1 VNAVSIL
8 GGGCAGLAAAHGLAR
23 ADRSSVIYEQR
34 DHWGGHTSSSVLDGF
49 VFDEGPHVS
58 FTKDERVRELF
69 ARGAGSFEVVNAS
82 ISNWFR
88 GSWIAHPAQVHLHGL
103 DPDLVTSIITDFVA
117 ERARE
122 PERVVE
128 NYGDWLNAMY
138 GEKFA
143 GTFPAAYTRKYWTL
157 EPEELGVDWVGS
169 RMYPPALEEVI
180 RGAVAAE
187 NPGSFHYVSDY
198 RYPREGGYQA
208 FLRELAGGADVRT
221 GRVVTAVD
229 VGRKELRFSDGGA
242 AAYDELV
249 SSIPLDRLVAMIDG
263 TPVPDEVRD
272 AAERLL
278 CTSVVLVDL
287 GIARTD
293 ILDFDWFYIYDED
306 IIASRVHLPNRL
318 SAQNVPA
325 GTSSLQAEVYHS
337 RRKPLGRSLPEV
349 METVIDDFIRM
360 GVLRDRSEIVM
371 RNVRNIEYA
380 NVVFDHQRQQA
391 LDLIKPWVGDLG
403 IHLAGRFGEWGYLWS
418 DDSINSGWAAAAAI
432 TGMDIEALLTGVL
445 EGASPP

>member
-1 VNAVSIL
+1 MSVVSIL
-8 GGGCAGLAAAHGLAR
+8 GGGCAGLAAAHGLAL
-23 ADRSSVIYEQR
+23 ADRQAVIYEQR
-34 DHWGGHTSSSVLDGF
+34 EHWGGHTSSSDHDGF

-58 FTKDERVRELF
+58 FTKDARVRELF
-69 ARGAGSFEVVNAS
+69 ARGAGNFEVVNAS

-88 GSWIAHPAQVHLHGL
+88 GSWVAHPAQVHLHGL
-103 DPDLVTSIITDFVA
+103 DPDLVTAIITDFVA
-117 ERARE
+117 ERART
-122 PERVVE
+122 PERTVE

-138 GEKFA
+138 GERFA
-143 GTFPAAYTRKYWTL
+143 RTFPYAYTRKYWTV
-157 EPEELGVDWVGS
+157 EPEQLGVDWVGS

-180 RGAVAAE
+180 RGALAAE

-198 RYPREGGYQA
+198 RYPTEGGYQA
-208 FLRELAGGADVRT
+208 FLRELAAGADVRT
-221 GRVVTAVD
+221 GRAVVAID
-229 VGRKELRFSDGGA
+229 AGQKQLRFSDGTSAG
-242 AAYDELV
+242 YDELV
-249 SSIPLDRLVAMIDG
+249 SSLPLDRLVAMVEG
-263 TPVPDEVRD
+263 VPVPDEVRE
-272 AAERLL
+272 AGESLL

-306 IIASRVHLPNRL
+306 ILASRVHLPNRL
-318 SAQNVPA
+318 SPQNVPA

-391 LDLIKPWVGDLG
+391 LDVIKPWVGELG
-403 IHLAGRFGEWGYLWS
+403 IRLAGRFGEWGYLWS
-418 DDSINSGWAAAAAI
+418 DDAINSGWAAAAAI
-432 TGMDIEALLTGVL
+432 AGVGIEELLAGIS
-445 EGASPP
+445 EGASAP